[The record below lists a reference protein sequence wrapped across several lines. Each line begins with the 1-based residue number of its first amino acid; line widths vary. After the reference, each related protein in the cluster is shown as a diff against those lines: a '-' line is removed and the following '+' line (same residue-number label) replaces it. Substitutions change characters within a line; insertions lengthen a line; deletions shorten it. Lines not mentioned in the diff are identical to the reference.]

1 MIYSRKNKNY
11 GINNLNKQ
19 VCIIKKKYSCA
30 VSEYSEKVIPDNCTA
45 VHLMSLPLGFHIMT
59 GHYPPYHDVE
69 GSSLS
74 KRVECSVCIA
84 AVSILP
90 ANGLLQVRV

>member
-1 MIYSRKNKNY
+1 MHH
-11 GINNLNKQ
+11 
-19 VCIIKKKYSCA
+19 KKEVQLCSIR
-30 VSEYSEKVIPDNCTA
+30 VFRKVIPDNCTA
-45 VHLMSLPLGFHIMT
+45 VHLMSLPLDLHIMT
-59 GHYPPYHDVE
+59 GHYLPYHDVE